1 MLQKQKVALPLID
14 MWLGC
19 GIRCVILALIPL
31 MAINMSFHRVLQAMF
46 VLRYT
51 RGMTG
56 LLDLAFSK
64 IKLNKN
70 LSIFKV
76 RGRIAKKLVKVW
88 RCGLSQTIG
97 VNPRINTPRR
107 AMLCTHSRTGH
118 MDELFDIWDRPKLR
132 NNFDFQ
138 FQWHWQSNLFLPFCL
153 LLCTLVLAC
162 VLWILVSKFIVR
174 GLSPD
179 YQLERSATPGNS
191 SRSSFSCQHPRLNRT
206 VDLSVQVNGNSVIY
220 QRKLFLSLTHL
231 LL

>member
-1 MLQKQKVALPLID
+1 
-14 MWLGC
+14 
-19 GIRCVILALIPL
+19 
-31 MAINMSFHRVLQAMF
+31 MF
-46 VLRYT
+46 VLRYA
-51 RGMTG
+51 RGLPG
-56 LLDLAFSK
+56 LLDFAFSK
-64 IKLNKN
+64 IKLQNILEQTQSAGGK
-70 LSIFKV
+70 LP
-76 RGRIAKKLVKVW
+76 KKMQHLQKCW
-88 RCGLSQTIG
+88 RCGLDQTIG

-118 MDELFDIWDRPKLR
+118 MDELFDICDRPKLR

-138 FQWHWQSNLFLPFCL
+138 LTVALTIQFISSVCL
-153 LLCTLVLAC
+153 LLCTFVLAC

-206 VDLSVQVNGNSVIY
+206 VDLSVQVNGNLVIY
-220 QRKLFLSLTHL
+220 QRKLFLSNLTHL